1 MNILAPLAFSLVLA
15 APSTAIAPI
24 DPLLGGAL
32 CATPV
37 SQQGPALVS
46 ADPKP
51 GVDTWIYDNQISMTF
66 KQKIEDHSVVVT
78 DSEGCTVSQ
87 SEEVSGDSNRLVVHM
102 RACKKMGYPG
112 GHMTV
117 RYTING
123 TSGEYH
129 LHVRHH
135 H

>member
-1 MNILAPLAFSLVLA
+1 MNILALMAFSLVVA

-24 DPLLGGAL
+24 DPLLGSAL
-32 CATPV
+32 CVTPA

-51 GVDTWIYDNQISMTF
+51 GVDTWIYENKISMTF
-66 KQKIEDHSVVVT
+66 SEKVADHSVVVT

-87 SEEVSGDSNRLVVHM
+87 SEEVSGESNKLVVHM
-102 RACKKMGYPG
+102 KACKRMGYPG
-112 GHMTV
+112 GNMAV
-117 RYTING
+117 RYKVNG
-123 TSGEYH
+123 VAGEYH
-129 LHVRHH
+129 LHIRHH